1 MVSASL
7 FCFKYLASLFYFR
20 KYQTLVDQQE
30 NLLGLKMILNKK
42 LSSFEHRTLTEFDMK
57 MQARSVAHL
66 AELEELQLNYEE
78 RKKYLQQKITDTF
91 VQRMFKEVLN
101 MREIICMEI
110 KRCEQIE
117 KSVFEKLKYI

>member
-1 MVSASL
+1 
-7 FCFKYLASLFYFR
+7 
-20 KYQTLVDQQE
+20 
-30 NLLGLKMILNKK
+30 MILTKK